1 MKSYLFCILLLVALC
16 GTLASAR
23 KGGLSVS
30 ANKCPMSQTKTKPS
44 KEKLEYC
51 AHYSESSCCTPAED
65 LAVQKEINVY
75 WRSLTGHCPG
85 CLNNAKR
92 FMCAW
97 HCSPDMLGFVNP
109 KPAGAAGS
117 KKTGVIKM
125 CGQFCNSWYQSC
137 VNTSIAEKF
146 GSSAINMCTGMIDT
160 SSGNTIEVRG
170 YDCFNDAD
178 AANTC
183 EGDTIPPLPKS
194 TTNLWF
200 IITCV
205 VLSITGCVLILAI
218 FVSDSPSG
226 PGSMAA
232 EWQAVN
238 RDDKMAATP
247 LFRSPADEESDVGLR

>member
-1 MKSYLFCILLLVALC
+1 MKSFVLYTSLLVALC
-16 GTLASAR
+16 GTFASAR
-23 KGGLSVS
+23 TGLSVS
-30 ANKCPMSQTKTKPS
+30 ANKCPMSQKKTKPS

-51 AHYSESSCCTPAED
+51 SQYSESSCCTAAED
-65 LAVQKEINVY
+65 LAVQKEINLY

-85 CLNNAKR
+85 CLANAKR

-97 HCSPDMLGFVNP
+97 HCSPDMLGFVRP
-109 KPAGAAGS
+109 KAGS
-117 KKTGVIKM
+117 AGKKTGTIRM
-125 CGQFCNSWYQSC
+125 CSQFCNSWFASC

-146 GSSAINMCTGMIDT
+146 GSSAISMCSGMIDS
-160 SSGNTIEVRG
+160 SSGNSIEVRG

-194 TTNLWF
+194 NTNMWF
-200 IITCV
+200 ILTCI
-205 VLSITGCVLILAI
+205 VLSITGFILILAI

-226 PGSMAA
+226 PGSMSA

-238 RDDKMAATP
+238 DDKMAATP
-247 LFRSPADEESDVGLR
+247 LFKSPADEESDVGLR